1 MVKECHRNLR
11 EGFKRVMV
19 SEISNS
25 DYFITKLNDK
35 NNFTRQV

>member
-1 MVKECHRNLR
+1 MVTECHRNLR

-25 DYFITKLNDK
+25 DYLITKLK
-35 NNFTRQV
+35 NNFARQV